1 MLRKA
6 FIGAALAFLCL
17 LPVSS
22 DDVRII
28 TLEEAIRSAAEH
40 NLDIEYAKTE
50 LSSTLRIQDN
60 VMSTF
65 MPEISLRASVSPA
78 VNFPTSSGTA
88 ISYDGLTVSAGADV
102 SFPFTG
108 GMLNDGRDRSIA
120 REEASLGFRSAYLS
134 VEEDVV
140 DAYWDLAGAAAERDS
155 AEAAF
160 NLADEQYKS
169 AQAGYESGRISEL
182 SLRQTEYSLSTAAL
196 TLSEAEDS
204 LLIAQEELKALTG
217 LEGDFSAMPLP
228 EPVFLSL
235 PSEDDLFAKYSE
247 GTIDIQAARNS
258 LEKAISA
265 KETSVLN
272 TYVPSLTASI
282 GYSYSGKANGSW
294 DYSHST
300 NRLSGSISLRVPISQ
315 MLPGGS
321 GDSAI
326 KLDEDTIRLETIAL
340 SQANKTLLQ
349 DIRLSV
355 IEISH
360 QQKTINDAL
369 RSEELARRTYQL
381 SQEGYDAGIVSALD
395 LANARTELLRSQMT
409 TISCKVDHLKECYA
423 LSYLLNTDLS
433 ALQAA
438 YSI

>member
-217 LEGDFSAMPLP
+217 LEIYKLP
-228 EPVFLSL
+228 ETALKRPY
-235 PSEDDLFAKYSE
+235 PQKRRLF
-247 GTIDIQAARNS
+247 
-258 LEKAISA
+258 
-265 KETSVLN
+265 
-272 TYVPSLTASI
+272 
-282 GYSYSGKANGSW
+282 
-294 DYSHST
+294 
-300 NRLSGSISLRVPISQ
+300 
-315 MLPGGS
+315 
-321 GDSAI
+321 
-326 KLDEDTIRLETIAL
+326 
-340 SQANKTLLQ
+340 
-349 DIRLSV
+349 
-355 IEISH
+355 
-360 QQKTINDAL
+360 
-369 RSEELARRTYQL
+369 
-381 SQEGYDAGIVSALD
+381 
-395 LANARTELLRSQMT
+395 
-409 TISCKVDHLKECYA
+409 
-423 LSYLLNTDLS
+423 
-433 ALQAA
+433 
-438 YSI
+438 

>member
-1 MLRKA
+1 
-6 FIGAALAFLCL
+6 
-17 LPVSS
+17 
-22 DDVRII
+22 
-28 TLEEAIRSAAEH
+28 
-40 NLDIEYAKTE
+40 
-50 LSSTLRIQDN
+50 
-60 VMSTF
+60 
-65 MPEISLRASVSPA
+65 
-78 VNFPTSSGTA
+78 
-88 ISYDGLTVSAGADV
+88 
-102 SFPFTG
+102 
-108 GMLNDGRDRSIA
+108 
-120 REEASLGFRSAYLS
+120 
-134 VEEDVV
+134 
-140 DAYWDLAGAAAERDS
+140 
-155 AEAAF
+155 
-160 NLADEQYKS
+160 
-169 AQAGYESGRISEL
+169 
-182 SLRQTEYSLSTAAL
+182 
-196 TLSEAEDS
+196 
-204 LLIAQEELKALTG
+204 
-217 LEGDFSAMPLP
+217 
-228 EPVFLSL
+228 
-235 PSEDDLFAKYSE
+235 
-247 GTIDIQAARNS
+247 
-258 LEKAISA
+258 
-265 KETSVLN
+265 
-272 TYVPSLTASI
+272 
-282 GYSYSGKANGSW
+282 
-294 DYSHST
+294 
-300 NRLSGSISLRVPISQ
+300 